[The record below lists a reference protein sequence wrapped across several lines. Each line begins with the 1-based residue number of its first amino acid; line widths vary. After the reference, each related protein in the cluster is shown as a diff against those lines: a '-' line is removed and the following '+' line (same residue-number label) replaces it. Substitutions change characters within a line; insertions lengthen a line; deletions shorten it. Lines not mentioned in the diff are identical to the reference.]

1 MNWVVSN
8 VVNMVGDTAA
18 SMPLLNATGRL
29 NGDGSNNAAGQGS
42 LGVSITGNGTA
53 EDDYIEAQVSYG
65 GVPGMMTSSA
75 VLVFKYNEN
84 FVATDQS
91 DIDCGSIIG
100 VGGSDYAGAN
110 CYGDGTSRFIALEAG
125 SGQSS
130 HINFPGGTASGNC
143 PCTIVVSYNGGSGNN
158 HSLSLYNS
166 SGSQIGSTVT
176 EPAQSTLYYPQFY
189 DVGQYNNVS
198 ALTSGKKAMW
208 DSVQFSL
215 NSTVPSK

>member
-8 VVNMVGDTAA
+8 VVEMVGDTAA

-75 VLVFKYNEN
+75 VLAFKYNEN

-91 DIDCGSIIG
+91 DIDCGSIEG
-100 VGGSDYAGAN
+100 VGGNDYAGAN
-110 CYGDGTSRFIALEAG
+110 CYGNGTSRYIALEAK
-125 SGQSS
+125 SGQSTR
-130 HINFPGGTASGNC
+130 ILFPGGTASGNC
-143 PCTIVVSYNGGSGNN
+143 PCTIVVSYNGGGGT

-176 EPAQSTLYYPQFY
+176 MASQSTLYYPQY
-189 DVGQYNNVS
+189 YVIGQYNSVS

-215 NSTVPSK
+215 NSTVPSM